1 LPATDTAS
9 SNALNLS
16 LCGAKQYSI
25 VEAIPASF
33 ITITA
38 PAGDQYVDSWTLSCL
53 SNNLAD
59 VGVYT
64 VTLKV
69 VLQDYSGVTAATKTV
84 QVTVLHICATTN
96 IDSQSFTPSDY
107 QISKSVT
114 TAQTIFSF
122 TMNTDT
128 IGT

>member
-1 LPATDTAS
+1 
-9 SNALNLS
+9 
-16 LCGAKQYSI
+16 
-25 VEAIPASF
+25 
-33 ITITA
+33 
-38 PAGDQYVDSWTLSCL
+38 L
-53 SNNLAD
+53 SNSLAD

-84 QVTVLHICATTN
+84 QVTVLHICATTS
-96 IDSQSFTPSDY
+96 IDSQSFTPSNY

-114 TAQTIFSF
+114 TAQTIFLF